1 MTPAK
6 RVAVTG
12 AAGQIGYSLLPRIA
26 NGEIFGLDTPVA
38 LRLLE
43 IPPVL
48 PALEGIAMEL
58 EDCAFPLLSEITC
71 TDQPEVAFAD
81 ADLLLLVGSKPR
93 GKGMQRKDLI
103 LENGPIF
110 TGQGRAIGEA
120 AGPDVRVVV
129 VGNPCNTNCL
139 IAMHNAGGV
148 PHERFTAMTR
158 LDQNRAKAQLASR
171 AGVHWSEVKNN
182 TIWGNH
188 SNTQYPDWHHAT
200 IGGRPAAE
208 AIGDDLW
215 LRGEFIRTVQERGKA
230 VIEARGKSSALSA
243 ASSAIDHC
251 RSLFNQVPA
260 DDWVSLCT
268 ISDGSYDVPEGLIS
282 SFPCTTDGR
291 GNWSIV
297 QGLEIADFSREKI
310 SVSIQEL
317 IEERDT
323 VAKLL
328 S

>member
-1 MTPAK
+1 M
-6 RVAVTG
+6 
-12 AAGQIGYSLLPRIA
+12 
-26 NGEIFGLDTPVA
+26 
-38 LRLLE
+38 
-43 IPPVL
+43 
-48 PALEGIAMEL
+48 
-58 EDCAFPLLSEITC
+58 
-71 TDQPEVAFAD
+71 
-81 ADLLLLVGSKPR
+81 
-93 GKGMQRKDLI
+93 
-103 LENGPIF
+103 
-110 TGQGRAIGEA
+110 
-120 AGPDVRVVV
+120 
-129 VGNPCNTNCL
+129 
-139 IAMHNAGGV
+139 
-148 PHERFTAMTR
+148 
-158 LDQNRAKAQLASR
+158 ASR

-208 AIGDDLW
+208 AIGDDQW

-251 RSLFNQVPA
+251 RSLFNQVPV